1 MKIIHTSDWHIG
13 HVLYNWDRS
22 DEHQY
27 FFDKLTE
34 IVSSEKPDLMIVC
47 GDIFHTSAPSAGAQR
62 MYIENM
68 LRIHTAAPD
77 METVVIAGNH
87 DSGTRLEVDRILWE
101 KFNIHVI
108 GNIDRT
114 ADCLKKHIIRIGHP
128 VKGYVAA
135 VPHCF
140 PQNFPD
146 MGEDMPREERP
157 AAFCKALIEEV
168 SRYNEDGLPVIM
180 AAHSTVTG
188 SNPRKQDIIVGGI
201 DSLKLEELGNGYDY
215 IALGHI
221 HFPQNIGP
229 KARYSG
235 SPLPISFNEDYPH
248 SVTVLEI
255 DGHESKPRIK
265 TIEIPVKREVITIPE
280 GQAVTFD
287 EALKMLEAMPDDK
300 DAYIRL
306 NVRVKQYGGADWTE
320 RAVNATKG
328 KACRY
333 CYILLESEKDAATD
347 KDRTEF
353 SHEELEKMNPL
364 DIARIHWKEMNGSE
378 LGEELE
384 EKLIS
389 VMDEKDD
396 DEQ

>member
-27 FFDKLTE
+27 FFDRLTE
-34 IVSSEKPDLMIVC
+34 IISSEKPDLMIVS

-68 LRIHTAAPD
+68 LRIHTIAPY

-87 DSGTRLEVDRILWE
+87 DSGARLEVDRILWE
-101 KFNIHVI
+101 RFNIHVI
-108 GNIDRT
+108 GNVDRT
-114 ADCLKKHIIRIGHP
+114 AEGLDKHIIRIGNP
-128 VKGYVAA
+128 VKGFVAA
-135 VPHCF
+135 IPHCY

-157 AAFCKALIEEV
+157 AAFCKAILDTISAV
-168 SRYNEDGLPVIM
+168 NKDRLPVIM
-180 AAHSTVTG
+180 AAHSTVIG

-201 DSLKLEELGNGYDY
+201 DSLKLEEMGDGYDY

-221 HFPQNIGP
+221 HYPQNIGP

-255 DGHESKPRIK
+255 DGQGSDPRIR
-265 TIEIPVKREVITIPE
+265 TIEIPVRRQVVTLPE
-280 GQAVTFD
+280 GPAVSFD
-287 EALKMLEAMPDDK
+287 DALKMLEEMPDDTE
-300 DAYIRL
+300 AYVRL

-333 CYILLESEKDAATD
+333 CYIMLESDKDASAA

-364 DIARIHWKEMNGSE
+364 DIARLHWKEMNGSE
-378 LGEELE
+378 MGKELE
-384 EKLIS
+384 DKLIR
-389 VMDEKDD
+389 VMEEKDD
-396 DEQ
+396 EEQ